1 MKEGEKNSTPKKYS
15 CQGLIS
21 LMKLAYKP
29 TQQALAIE
37 YARAGLPVFPCNSN
51 KAPILD
57 PTMGFIH
64 GFKDATADQKFIAK
78 IWYKYPKAAIAS
90 AIPKNLIIIDC
101 DAKKNAEG
109 RPVLTDGHPDIIGLR
124 SFQRLIIELDFTD
137 ADLNTLSVRTQS
149 GGRHFYYRMP
159 EGIPS
164 FNHTHAL
171 EGLDLKGY
179 GGYVILPNSQGQ
191 YGTYE
196 FLNLTEIRP
205 IPEALLKWVL
215 QFRVPKSEFKKL
227 PTGKAKIDR
236 ERIVR
241 ILEPYWAKADGRRND
256 FTLAI
261 AGFIARSG
269 GTEDDATFVISELTR
284 LTGKGHDHISGAK
297 YAFKRD
303 GPVKGYR
310 SLEQLMEEIENDKE

>member
-37 YARAGLPVFPCNSN
+37 YAKMGFDIFPCNLN
-51 KAPILD
+51 KAPIVDYSL
-57 PTMGFIH
+57 GFVH
-64 GFKDATADQKFIAK
+64 GHKDATTDLRMIART
-78 IWYKYPKAAIAS
+78 WYKYPNAAIGFA
-90 AIPKNLIIIDC
+90 PPPDVVVFDC
-101 DAKKNAEG
+101 DVEKDSQK
-109 RPVLTDGHPDIIGLR
+109 RPILKDGKPKLKGLESLKDLADKINLSDYDFDTLT
-124 SFQRLIIELDFTD
+124 TK
-137 ADLNTLSVRTQS
+137 TQS
-149 GGRHFYYRMP
+149 GGFQIFYNMP
-159 EGIPS
+159 PGIPS
-164 FNHTHAL
+164 FCHTHAM
-171 EGLDLKGY
+171 ERLDLKGY

-196 FLNLTEIRP
+196 FLNLTEIKP

-236 ERIVR
+236 ESIVR

-261 AGFIARSG
+261 AGFIARSE
-269 GTEDDATFVISELTR
+269 GTEEDATFVISELCR
-284 LTGKGHDHISGAK
+284 LTGKGSDHSSGAK
-297 YAFKRD
+297 YAFRRK
-303 GPVKGYR
+303 GPVKGFG
-310 SLEQLMEEIENDKE
+310 SLEKLMEELLND